1 MHRVLVIDD
10 DPAMTDLLRII
21 LSSNQMEVKV
31 VNDGQ
36 SGIDCLL
43 NFEPSIIILDLLMP
57 ELDGWKVCQ
66 RIKETYK
73 IPILILSAVDSP
85 SMIAEALDAGADGY
99 LIKPVTTTSLI
110 AHINNLVKRTTAEL
124 KIMKSRSKSQVIHNQ
139 SEFHSKI

>member
-21 LSSNQMEVKV
+21 LSSYQMEVRV

-36 SGIDCLL
+36 AGIDCLV
-43 NFEPSIIILDLLMP
+43 NYKPSIIILDLLMP

-66 RIKETYK
+66 RIKEVYQ

-110 AHINNLVKRTTAEL
+110 AHINNLVKRTTCEL
-124 KIMKSRSKSQVIHNQ
+124 KLIRTSTKNQVIHNQ

>member
-36 SGIDCLL
+36 AGLDNLGTYRP
-43 NFEPSIIILDLLMP
+43 NIIILDLLMP

-66 RIKETYK
+66 RIKETNQ

-85 SMIAEALDAGADGY
+85 AMIAEALDAGADGY

-110 AHINNLVKRTTAEL
+110 ALINNLIKRTTGEL
-124 KIMKSRSKSQVIHNQ
+124 RLINSRI
-139 SEFHSKI
+139 

>member
-21 LSSNQMEVKV
+21 LTSNQMEVKV

-36 SGIDCLL
+36 AGLDSLASYKP
-43 NFEPSIIILDLLMP
+43 NIIILDLLMP

-66 RIKETYK
+66 RIKEFNQ

-85 SMIAEALDAGADGY
+85 SKIAEALDAGADGY

-110 AHINNLVKRTTAEL
+110 ALINNLVKRTTGEL
-124 KIMKSRSKSQVIHNQ
+124 RLIHT
-139 SEFHSKI
+139 KT

>member
-21 LSSNQMEVKV
+21 LTSNQMEVKV

-36 SGIDCLL
+36 TGLDSLASYKP
-43 NFEPSIIILDLLMP
+43 NIIILDLLMP

-66 RIKETYK
+66 RIKEINQ

-85 SMIAEALDAGADGY
+85 SKIAEALDAGADGY

-110 AHINNLVKRTTAEL
+110 ALINNLVKRTTGEL
-124 KIMKSRSKSQVIHNQ
+124 RLINTKT
-139 SEFHSKI
+139 

>member
-21 LSSNQMEVKV
+21 LSSYQMEVKV

-36 SGIDCLL
+36 AGIDCLT
-43 NFEPSIIILDLLMP
+43 NYKPSIIILDLLMP

-66 RIKETYK
+66 IIKETYK

-110 AHINNLVKRTTAEL
+110 AHINNLVKRNTGEL
-124 KIMKSRSKSQVIHNQ
+124 RLINARSLKPGYS
-139 SEFHSKI
+139 

>member
-10 DPAMTDLLRII
+10 DPAMTDLLKII

-36 SGIDCLL
+36 TGLDTLPVYKP
-43 NFEPSIIILDLLMP
+43 NIIILDLLMP
-57 ELDGWKVCQ
+57 ELDGWKVCR
-66 RIKETYK
+66 RIKEINQ

-85 SMIAEALDAGADGY
+85 AKIAEALDAGADGY

-110 AHINNLVKRTTAEL
+110 ALINNLVKRTTGEL
-124 KIMKSRSKSQVIHNQ
+124 RLINTRT
-139 SEFHSKI
+139 

>member
-21 LSSNQMEVKV
+21 LSSNHMEVKV

-43 NFEPSIIILDLLMP
+43 NYEPSIIILDLLMP

-66 RIKETYK
+66 IIKEKYH

-124 KIMKSRSKSQVIHNQ
+124 KLMKTRTKNQVVHNQ
-139 SEFHSKI
+139 